1 MKFNSFYSL
10 YIIFIIFLIFSLCFF
25 IPIFSKYGYVSTYLP
40 TNSTLDIN
48 ISYSNFVWPTPGYTT
63 ITSKFGYRTAPTT
76 GAGIYHGGIDIA
88 APAGS
93 NIISVSSGIVK
104 SIGFK
109 GANGYTVTIEN
120 GLYIF
125 SYSHIS
131 PNFLVTKEQ
140 LISKGQVIATVGPKN
155 VYNVPNNPYK
165 DSNGNPTNRRHYWT
179 TFAFFNKKRRQSRQS
194 FRLFLEFI
202 TYLLHHFLH
211 DYNESNFLHN
221 NRHVHRSYL
230 PNLILFH
237 YYTQGIP
244 LHSLTHHIP
253 LKIHYCSMDKL

>member
-10 YIIFIIFLIFSLCFF
+10 YIIFIVFLIFSLCFF
-25 IPIFSKYGYVSTYLP
+25 IPVFSKTGYISTYYP
-40 TNSTLDIN
+40 TSNLENYLT
-48 ISYSNFVWPTPGYTT
+48 ISSGNFVWPTPGYTT

-120 GLYIF
+120 GLYTF

-131 PNFLVTKEQ
+131 PIFLVTT
-140 LISKGQVIATVGPKN
+140 GQYVSIGQIIATVGPKN
-155 VYNVPNNPYK
+155 VYNISNNPYK
-165 DSNGNPTNRRHYWT
+165 DSNGNPTNRCHYWST
-179 TFAFFNKKRRQSRQS
+179 STFFNKKRRQSRQS
-194 FRLFLEFI
+194 FRLFL
-202 TYLLHHFLH
+202 
-211 DYNESNFLHN
+211 NFYI
-221 NRHVHRSYL
+221 SSSS
-230 PNLILFH
+230 F
-237 YYTQGIP
+237 
-244 LHSLTHHIP
+244 S
-253 LKIHYCSMDKL
+253 S